1 MTTISLNVNSSV
13 VSVNLPVGA
22 TMPDMARF
30 PVAHDFVLDGQ
41 PHVFKR
47 FACGELM
54 VKRGAQVI
62 TDMGMG
68 FIEFHKGSN
77 EYCIRITEF
86 DSEYSFV
93 MTTGKRLNAQDM
105 VAFFSN
111 AHNRIVL
118 SKSDWY
124 LRDLDDK
131 KSSEKVLDQMID
143 SDCYFQSLSATAGY
157 GGAVEFAYGP
167 VYIESNV
174 SEPIIKKVER
184 KKRKVRS
191 TYIPAEIAA
200 EVDAE
205 FGAFDE
211 SDFDDDVEPISD
223 EE

>member
-30 PVAHDFVLDGQ
+30 PVAHDFVLNNQ

-86 DSEYSFV
+86 DTEYSFV
-93 MTTGKRLNAQDM
+93 MTTGKRLNAQEW
-105 VAFFSN
+105 VAFLSDM
-111 AHNRIVL
+111 HNRQVL
-118 SKSDWY
+118 AKSDWWMNEMN
-124 LRDLDDK
+124 DK
-131 KSSEKVLDQMID
+131 KTADKVFDQFID
-143 SDCYFQSLSATAGY
+143 DDCYFQSFCASAGY
-157 GGAVEFAYGP
+157 GGAVEFAYCP
-167 VYIESNV
+167 VYVESNV

-184 KKRKVRS
+184 KRKVRS

-205 FGAFDE
+205 FGAFDDT
-211 SDFDDDVEPISD
+211 DFDDDVEPISD

>member
-13 VSVNLPVGA
+13 VSVSLPVGA
-22 TMPDMARF
+22 TMPDMVRF

-54 VKRGAQVI
+54 VRRGAQVM

-68 FIEFHKGSN
+68 FVEFHKGSN

-86 DSEYSFV
+86 DSDYSFM

-105 VAFFSN
+105 VAFLSN
-111 AHNRIVL
+111 AHNRQVL
-118 SKSDWY
+118 SKSDWW
-124 LRDLDDK
+124 LSEMDDK
-131 KSSEKVLDQMID
+131 KSSEKVLNTMID
-143 SDCYFQSLSATAGY
+143 DDCYFQSLSATAGY

-174 SEPIIKKVER
+174 SEPIIKKVE
-184 KKRKVRS
+184 KKRKARS
-191 TYIPAEIAA
+191 CYIPAEIAA

-211 SDFDDDVEPISD
+211 VDFDEDVEPIS